1 MKRKNLLLGLVC
13 VIIVTIVSVVMFA
26 CNNELAKNKQMGS
39 RITLDDRTHFE
50 LVTKHDGEF
59 VEVEGGM
66 VYSLPRLW
74 RKEID
79 NLEGK
84 KITIQ
89 GTRHLRLGGK
99 PIYINGEEVIAQDVT
114 NKGTA
119 IRLVTNYA
127 TYTYTGTVLVVDNE
141 THYDVYRIYFPH
153 RYL

>member
-1 MKRKNLLLGLVC
+1 
-13 VIIVTIVSVVMFA
+13 MFR
-26 CNNELAKNKQMGS
+26 
-39 RITLDDRTHFE
+39 RITLDDGTNFE

-66 VYSLPRLW
+66 IYSLPRLW

-89 GTRHLRLGGK
+89 GTRHLHLGGK
-99 PIYINGEEVIAQDVT
+99 PIYINGEEVISQDVT
-114 NKGTA
+114 GKGMA

-127 TYTYTGTVLVVDNE
+127 TYTYQGTVLVVDNE

-153 RYL
+153 RYV